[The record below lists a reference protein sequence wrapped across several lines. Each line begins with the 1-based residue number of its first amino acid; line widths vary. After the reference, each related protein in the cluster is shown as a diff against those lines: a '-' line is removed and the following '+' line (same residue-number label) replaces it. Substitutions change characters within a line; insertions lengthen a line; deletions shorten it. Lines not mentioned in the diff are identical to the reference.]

1 MSGLDANMLKPLYES
16 NNEVIELALS
26 EFEENSKG

>member
-1 MSGLDANMLKPLYES
+1 MLKPLYES